1 VTETHNFTADNASN
15 MPGTSEKECGDLVIL
30 QKNCHMKVKA
40 LLSKASFLICLHHNK
55 INDMAFTDIICL
67 VETQENQTSCKEG
80 GKKGMA

>member
-1 VTETHNFTADNASN
+1 
-15 MPGTSEKECGDLVIL
+15 
-30 QKNCHMKVKA
+30 MKVKA